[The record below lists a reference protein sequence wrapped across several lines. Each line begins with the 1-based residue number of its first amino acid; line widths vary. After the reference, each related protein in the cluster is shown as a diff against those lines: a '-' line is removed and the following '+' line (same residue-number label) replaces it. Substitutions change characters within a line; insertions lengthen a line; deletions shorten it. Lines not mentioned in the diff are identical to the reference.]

1 MSMTYGELKQA
12 LQDYTENDETTFVNN
27 LPLFIRLAE
36 ERILK
41 NVSLSLFQK
50 NQFGNMT
57 SGNQYLA
64 APSDFLA
71 PFSLSFDVNGDAE
84 FLLFKDLDFVQT
96 YTPDPTTTGQPKYYA
111 QFDVDN
117 FILAPT
123 PDANYTVDIHYLY
136 RPASL
141 TAGADSGTT
150 WLSQNAELALLYGS
164 LVEAY
169 IFMKGEPQMMQLYE
183 QRMQESVARLKNLG
197 EGKKPSTN
205 TARDPSQDNAHK
217 EMHNGL

>member
-1 MSMTYGELKQA
+1 MTMTYGELKQA
-12 LQDYTENDETTFVNN
+12 IQDYTENDETTFVNN

-41 NVSLSLFQK
+41 SVQLNLFQK
-50 NQFGNMT
+50 NQAGTMT
-57 SGNQYLA
+57 TGNQYLA

-71 PFSLSFDVNGDAE
+71 PFSLSIDVSGDAE

-96 YTPDPTTTGQPKYYA
+96 YTPDPTTTGQPRYYA

-141 TAGADSGTT
+141 TAGADSGTS
-150 WLSQNAELALLYGS
+150 WLSTNAEIALLYGS

-169 IFMKGEPQMMQLYE
+169 TFMKGDPNLMQMYMQRYGE
-183 QRMQESVARLKNLG
+183 GVSRLKNLG
-197 EGKKPSTN
+197 EAQEVVDEYRYGQIRK
-205 TARDPSQDNAHK
+205 ART
-217 EMHNGL
+217 

>member
-12 LQDYTENDETTFVNN
+12 IQDYTENDETSFVNN

-41 NVSLSLFQK
+41 SVQLSLFQK
-50 NQFGNMT
+50 NQSGSMT

-71 PFSLSFDVNGDAE
+71 PFSLSIDVNGDKE
-84 FLLFKDLDFVQT
+84 FLLFKDLDFIQT
-96 YTPDPTTTGQPKYYA
+96 YTPDATTTGQPKYYA

-117 FILAPT
+117 FIIGPT
-123 PDANYTVDIHYLY
+123 PSANYTVDIHYLY
-136 RPASL
+136 RPLSL
-141 TAGADSGTT
+141 TAGTDSGTS
-150 WLSQNAELALLYGS
+150 WLSTNAEIALLYGS

-169 IFMKGEPQMMQLYE
+169 TYMKGDPNLMQMYN
-183 QRMQESVARLKNLG
+183 QRLGEGISRLKNLG
-197 EGKKPSTN
+197 EAQEVVDEYRYGQIRK
-205 TARDPSQDNAHK
+205 ART
-217 EMHNGL
+217 